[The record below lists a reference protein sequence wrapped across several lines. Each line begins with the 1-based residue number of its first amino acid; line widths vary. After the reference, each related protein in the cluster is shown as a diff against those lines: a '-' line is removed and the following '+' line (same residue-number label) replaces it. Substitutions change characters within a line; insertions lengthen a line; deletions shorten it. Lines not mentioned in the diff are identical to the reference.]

1 MASKNKPT
9 QNPQPGSGGS
19 RRDSLRRQRLAEQEA
34 ARRRTVAVRVGIAV
48 VVAAVVIGVVAAIAL
63 SMGSTQTPAPS
74 AAATAQT
81 TSTAPSVVDA
91 AGAIVLGN
99 TSAPTTVTVYTD
111 FICPYCG
118 EFDRANADVISSA
131 VASGQVKLQVYP
143 LNFLD
148 DSSNGTK
155 YSTRASNAFA
165 TVANSD
171 PQHALAFYQSLFEN
185 QPAENTDGLSD
196 QQIAD
201 LATKAGVPADVVAS
215 FADQT
220 FVPWVNEMTANQLP
234 SIKGTPTILINGTV
248 FDGDP
253 YHAGPFEAALKAAEQ
268 G

>member
-1 MASKNKPT
+1 MASKNTSPQKS
-9 QNPQPGSGGS
+9 QPGSGGS
-19 RRDSLRRQRLAEQEA
+19 RRDSLRRQRLADQEA
-34 ARRRTVAVRVGIAV
+34 ARRRSIAVRVGIAV

-63 SMGSTQTPAPS
+63 SMGSTRTPTPG
-74 AAATAQT
+74 AATAQT
-81 TSTAPSVVDA
+81 TATAPSAVDA
-91 AGAIVLGN
+91 AGAIVLGSS
-99 TSAPTTVTVYTD
+99 SAATTVTVYTD
-111 FICPYCG
+111 FICPFCG
-118 EFDRANADVISSA
+118 EFDRANAGVIASA
-131 VASGQVKLQVYP
+131 VASGRVKLQLYP

-148 DSSNGTK
+148 DASKGTR

-185 QPAENTDGLSD
+185 QPAENTPGLSD

-220 FVPWVNEMTANQLP
+220 FVPWVNEMTAIRRTTI
-234 SIKGTPTILINGTV
+234 SGTPTILINGTV